1 MDAFHPRTGPHPVHV
16 VHRIGAVCIGGFLI
30 VFGAVGVA
38 RGVPLLSTVGAPVM
52 GLYTNGLLTVLSLLV
67 GTVLVVSAVRG
78 GPAASSVS
86 VVLGGLFLLSGLGN
100 LVVAGTP
107 MNVLAFQLPNIV
119 FSLGVGVT
127 LLTLG
132 SYGRFTAHLPTD
144 SPYLRDTV
152 DGTPASTAEQ
162 RDARLGSRTA
172 ITELAAAER
181 ADALHHATPE
191 QRRRLVE
198 ANRYR
203 THDERRSAWEASI

>member
-16 VHRIGAVCIGGFLI
+16 VHRIGAACVGGFLI
-30 VFGAVGVA
+30 VFAVVGFA

-52 GLYTNGLLTVLSLLV
+52 GLYTNGLLAVLSLLV
-67 GTVLVVSAVRG
+67 GAVLTLSAVRG
-78 GPAASSVS
+78 GTAASTVS
-86 VVLGGLFLLSGLGN
+86 VVVGGLFLLSGLGN

-107 MNVLAFQLPNIV
+107 MNVLAFELPNII

-132 SYGRFTAHLPTD
+132 SYGRFTAHLPVD
-144 SPYLRDTV
+144 SPYLRDSADTA
-152 DGTPASTAEQ
+152 PASTVQE
-162 RDARLGSRTA
+162 RDARQNSRTA

-181 ADALHHATPE
+181 ADALHHATPD

-198 ANRYR
+198 VNQYR
-203 THDERRSAWEASI
+203 THDERRIAWEASI